1 MTDFSEQGVEAAVK
15 VFVREWDENYNLFF
29 NAQENYRSVFELF
42 LAATKEPELYNVC
55 LNWSEAHD
63 QVKKVGVHLSSDA
76 FGHFYSQVADEEEIE
91 EDLLEDTSQEELDF
105 IGKVFNRLAHPIDFT
120 KHKLED
126 YL

>member
-1 MTDFSEQGVEAAVK
+1 MTDLSEQDVESAVK

-29 NAQENYRSVFELF
+29 NAQENFQSVFELF
-42 LAATKEPELYNVC
+42 LAATKEPELYNAC
-55 LNWSEAHD
+55 LNWSEAHV
-63 QVKKVGVHLSSDA
+63 QVKKIGVRLSSDA
-76 FGHFYSQVADEEEIE
+76 FGHFYSQVIE
-91 EDLLEDTSQEELDF
+91 EDIKEDVFEDVSQEELDF